1 MYCWRAGVDEF
12 SGVMVRWIQSHS
24 DQRAGELPVGGG
36 VGGCWCGAVVA
47 VVVMPPRRDD
57 CVDDDPPKR
66 DAAAAASGAT
76 ASASMPPRRA
86 APLLP
91 AIFRTFC
98 R

>member
-1 MYCWRAGVDEF
+1 MYWKAGVDKL

-36 VGGCWCGAVVA
+36 VDGCSCGAVVA

-66 DAAAAASGAT
+66 DAAAAASGAA